1 MKTDIKPFE
10 ATPAQIA
17 SWKKEHGADQILKL
31 VIIPTDDKNEL
42 PPAVAYCRKPTIVEL
57 ILAEQTGQNSIIQE
71 GEILLNNCWLG
82 GDEIVRTHT
91 AYKLQAC
98 LKAHSLTERM
108 VSTLEKI

>member
-1 MKTDIKPFE
+1 MNKDIKPFE

-17 SWKKEHGADQILKL
+17 SWKKEHGEDQILKL
-31 VIIPTDDKNEL
+31 VIIPVEKEGQL
-42 PPAVAYCRKPTIVEL
+42 SPAVAYCRKPTIVEL

-82 GDEIVRTHT
+82 GDEIIKTHT

-98 LKAHSLTERM
+98 LKAHSLTDRM
-108 VSTLEKI
+108 VSSLEKI